1 MRNGQDGL
9 GVVGQDVLERRRVLQ
24 VELVKVVDGHDEVVQ
39 RLRRDQIPLHRRG
52 IRILDQ
58 PEPELL
64 RQELEVVDQA
74 KVRMDADQPDVDS
87 NQGPEDQ
94 LQNRF
99 HPLWKLEK
107 IIWFLFSAYYSTTVS
122 YPLKRVSIPFSGQ
135 KVTTD
140 KRLMS
145 VNHAKFQF
153 FPSFYDC
160 ADTEQT
166 LERQVL

>member
-1 MRNGQDGL
+1 MSKCRGAKRTSEPLLHLLLKLLILQKISKTFLKSSLIRNVQDGL

-24 VELVKVVDGHDEVVQ
+24 VELVEVVDGHDEVVQ

-74 KVRMDADQPDVDS
+74 KVWMDADQPDVDS
-87 NQGPEDQ
+87 NQGLEDQ

-99 HPLWKLEK
+99 DPLWKL
-107 IIWFLFSAYYSTTVS
+107 
-122 YPLKRVSIPFSGQ
+122 
-135 KVTTD
+135 
-140 KRLMS
+140 
-145 VNHAKFQF
+145 
-153 FPSFYDC
+153 
-160 ADTEQT
+160 
-166 LERQVL
+166 

>member
-1 MRNGQDGL
+1 MKSSLIRNVQDGL

-24 VELVKVVDGHDEVVQ
+24 VELVEVVDGHDEVVQ

-74 KVRMDADQPDVDS
+74 KVWMDADQPDVDS
-87 NQGPEDQ
+87 NQGLEDQ

-99 HPLWKLEK
+99 DPLWKLEK
-107 IIWFLFSAYYSTTVS
+107 IIWFLFSV
-122 YPLKRVSIPFSGQ
+122 
-135 KVTTD
+135 
-140 KRLMS
+140 
-145 VNHAKFQF
+145 
-153 FPSFYDC
+153 
-160 ADTEQT
+160 
-166 LERQVL
+166 